1 MAKEHHYKIDMI
13 WTGNLGE
20 GTKTYRGYERSHEY
34 RIAGKPVLAGSS
46 DPAFRGDPSK
56 HNPEDLMV
64 CSLSSCHMLTYLH
77 LCALAG
83 VVVIA
88 YEDHATGTMAELPNN
103 GGHFTEVVLHPVVTV
118 TDVSMI
124 EKANSL
130 HHQANELCFVAA
142 SVNFPVKHE
151 PICKAAE

>member
-1 MAKEHHYKIDMI
+1 
-13 WTGNLGE
+13 
-20 GTKTYRGYERSHEY
+20 
-34 RIAGKPVLAGSS
+34 
-46 DPAFRGDPSK
+46 
-56 HNPEDLMV
+56 
-64 CSLSSCHMLTYLH
+64 
-77 LCALAG
+77 
-83 VVVIA
+83 
-88 YEDHATGTMAELPNN
+88 MAELPNN